1 MFRGDS
7 VPQLCFKMEMAKG
20 QARWGGETRRTM
32 DCCGIGLASRSRG
45 EGRGVQVTEQVRACV
60 QMRVIYL

>member
-1 MFRGDS
+1 M
-7 VPQLCFKMEMAKG
+7 PQLCFKMEMAKG
-20 QARWGGETRRTM
+20 QAGGGARRDERWIA
-32 DCCGIGLASRSRG
+32 CGIGLASRSRG